1 MHMQQAPNCSK
12 RTHKSNFFSFQPNGL
27 KNASETI
34 SAVGKMKI
42 PSKKYIIIPKN
53 SLHYSADRV
62 LGNTPQASE
71 SFSLSRNQ
79 HEFQSRT
86 PSLLSW
92 KLQTKLWENDRVFKK
107 MDTKIEM
114 SITQDFDEWLQVS
127 DPLPD
132 QKP

>member
-1 MHMQQAPNCSK
+1 
-12 RTHKSNFFSFQPNGL
+12 
-27 KNASETI
+27 
-34 SAVGKMKI
+34 MKI

-53 SLHYSADRV
+53 SLRYPAERV

-71 SFSLSRNQ
+71 SFVRSRNQ

-92 KLQTKLWENDRVFKK
+92 KLQTKPWGNDRVLKK
-107 MDTKIEM
+107 MDTRIEM
-114 SITQDFDEWLQVS
+114 SITQESDEWLQVS

-132 QKP
+132 QKPRIS